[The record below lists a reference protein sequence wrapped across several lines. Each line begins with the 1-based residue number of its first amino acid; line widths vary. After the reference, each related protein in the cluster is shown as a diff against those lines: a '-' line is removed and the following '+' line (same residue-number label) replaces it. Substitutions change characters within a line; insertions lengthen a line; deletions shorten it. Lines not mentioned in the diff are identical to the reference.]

1 MSEIEVKHLSKTFEQ
16 KGVHVDALKDINL
29 TIGAGDIYGIIGMS
43 GAGKSTLVRCLN
55 FLERPTDGQV
65 LIEGKDLGTLNEKE
79 LRKQRSDIAM
89 IFQHFN
95 LLMQKNVIDNICFPL
110 QIQGVKKKE
119 ARAKAR
125 ELLKTVGLEE
135 KEKAYPAQ
143 LSGGQKQRVAIARAL
158 ASNPKILLCDEA
170 TSALDP
176 QTTAS
181 ILELLKSINEQLQI
195 TIDDL
200 EEKIASQNV
209 KLFLLC
215 SPHNPV
221 GRVWTKE
228 ELQKLGELC
237 DRYHVFVVS
246 DEIHCDFA
254 FPEHPHTI
262 FAKACPQLE
271 EKMILC
277 TAPSKTFNLAGLQ
290 VSNIWVPGKE
300 VRDRFKAEINAA
312 GYSQLNAL
320 GLIACQAACENGG
333 EWLEQCQAY
342 LRENLKVLRSFL
354 KERLPKIRLIEPEG
368 TYFAWLDCSGLG
380 LSDTALENLI
390 AHQAKLWLD
399 GGSVFDK
406 KSGQF
411 ERIVLACTKKTLLQ
425 ALTQLEAACR
435 ERNS

>member
-1 MSEIEVKHLSKTFEQ
+1 MTTYNFDREIERKKTNSLKYDFAVERGRDVDVLPLWVADMDFQ
-16 KGVHVDALKDINL
+16 APKPVLDALQNAVSHGIFGYSEVKGEYFNALYRWFDSRFDWQPKSEWLVKTPGVVFALAMAVRAL
-29 TIGAGDIYGIIGMS
+29 TKEGDS
-43 GAGKSTLVRCLN
+43 
-55 FLERPTDGQV
+55 V
-65 LIEGKDLGTLNEKE
+65 LIQPPVYYPFFEGIRDNN
-79 LRKQRSDIAM
+79 RKIVESP
-89 IFQHFN
+89 
-95 LLMQKNVIDNICFPL
+95 LLLADGHYEIDF
-110 QIQGVKKKE
+110 
-119 ARAKAR
+119 
-125 ELLKTVGLEE
+125 
-135 KEKAYPAQ
+135 
-143 LSGGQKQRVAIARAL
+143 
-158 ASNPKILLCDEA
+158 
-170 TSALDP
+170 
-176 QTTAS
+176 
-181 ILELLKSINEQLQI
+181 
-195 TIDDL
+195 DDL

-320 GLIACQAACENGG
+320 GLIACQAAYENGG
-333 EWLEQCQAY
+333 EWLTLHGWTARDWDCRTQRWKISLHIRQSSGWMAALSLTKSRDSLNASYWRVRKKRFC
-342 LRENLKVLRSFL
+342 RRSHSW
-354 KERLPKIRLIEPEG
+354 KQPAGEEIHNAK
-368 TYFAWLDCSGLG
+368 T
-380 LSDTALENLI
+380 TA
-390 AHQAKLWLD
+390 
-399 GGSVFDK
+399 GRRCFYSM
-406 KSGQF
+406 KS
-411 ERIVLACTKKTLLQ
+411 LC
-425 ALTQLEAACR
+425 
-435 ERNS
+435 

>member
-1 MSEIEVKHLSKTFEQ
+1 MAVRALTKEGDSVLIQPPVYYPFFEVIRDNNRKIVESPL
-16 KGVHVDALKDINL
+16 LL
-29 TIGAGDIYGIIGMS
+29 
-43 GAGKSTLVRCLN
+43 
-55 FLERPTDGQV
+55 TDGHY
-65 LIEGKDLGTLNEKE
+65 E
-79 LRKQRSDIAM
+79 
-89 IFQHFN
+89 
-95 LLMQKNVIDNICFPL
+95 IDF
-110 QIQGVKKKE
+110 
-119 ARAKAR
+119 
-125 ELLKTVGLEE
+125 
-135 KEKAYPAQ
+135 
-143 LSGGQKQRVAIARAL
+143 
-158 ASNPKILLCDEA
+158 
-170 TSALDP
+170 
-176 QTTAS
+176 
-181 ILELLKSINEQLQI
+181 
-195 TIDDL
+195 DDL

-320 GLIACQAACENGG
+320 GLIACQAAYENGG

-435 ERNS
+435 GRNS